1 MGEYLIIMTNPRAK
15 MTRDDT
21 LRISVGARAMNEQS
35 TAGERA
41 PLCVDLDET
50 LLRTD
55 LLIESWFGLLRH
67 NALRALLAPY
77 WLMRGKARLKHEI
90 AQRTEL
96 DVRDLPYEGAFL
108 EYLRD
113 QFREARSDGW
123 IGAREFPRQR
133 RTSSG
138 RVRSQSQ
145 LDRKS

>member
-55 LLIESWFGLLRH
+55 LLIESWFGLLRR
-67 NALRALLAPY
+67 NALLALLAPY
-77 WLMRGKARLKHEI
+77 WLMRGKAR
-90 AQRTEL
+90 AQT
-96 DVRDLPYEGAFL
+96 RDRA
-108 EYLRD
+108 
-113 QFREARSDGW
+113 A
-123 IGAREFPRQR
+123 
-133 RTSSG
+133 
-138 RVRSQSQ
+138 
-145 LDRKS
+145 DRAGCP